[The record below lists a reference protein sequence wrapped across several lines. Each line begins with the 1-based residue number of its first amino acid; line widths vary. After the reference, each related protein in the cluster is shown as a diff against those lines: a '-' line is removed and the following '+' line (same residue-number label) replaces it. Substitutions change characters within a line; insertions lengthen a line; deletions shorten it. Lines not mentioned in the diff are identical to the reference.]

1 MGRRVA
7 DDHLL
12 TIDRRAILGGRGQRL
27 DAIQFWARYTF

>member
-12 TIDRRAILGGRGQRL
+12 TIDHCAILGGRGQRL
-27 DAIQFWARYTF
+27 GAIQFCARYTF